1 MQIET
6 PVLHIYSR
14 NTALPYKK
22 MRFMRGR
29 LSYLSYIGEAT
40 ARELARIAQ
49 LVGSSGLKALPP
61 RSKQPEAM
69 LIHSQPTP
77 PKHMT

>member
-22 MRFMRGR
+22 TRFMRGR
-29 LSYLSYIGEAT
+29 LSYIGEAT